1 MQACPLD
8 RSPREEVKV
17 GVAGFWG
24 QAGSPSLKQLVVR
37 CHIKDSARPLGK
49 APFHISR
56 RVKHR
61 NSPMGGGETGGA
73 QTLPPGHSQAFWV
86 PEGSPKQDVALGA
99 PAGPPTMGQ
108 CPLGV
113 CLPAQRRGLGP
124 RESCGEGVGA
134 EQAQAGVSMELA
146 VTLGSPRAGRAGPAP
161 DNSKTTLWAGR
172 CSSLPQR
179 LPETSLSPTPKVLP
193 PEPEGP
199 LPSREIIHALV

>member
-1 MQACPLD
+1 MRLTAGRNWRTAGAQRPPANAASPAAGGQRRGHSRGCSGGVAGAACSRLGQPL
-8 RSPREEVKV
+8 RVEVGRRKAGLPPGPQPTEEVKV

-86 PEGSPKQDVALGA
+86 PEGSPETGCGSRSTCRATHDGTV
-99 PAGPPTMGQ
+99 PPG
-108 CPLGV
+108 
-113 CLPAQRRGLGP
+113 
-124 RESCGEGVGA
+124 
-134 EQAQAGVSMELA
+134 
-146 VTLGSPRAGRAGPAP
+146 
-161 DNSKTTLWAGR
+161 
-172 CSSLPQR
+172 
-179 LPETSLSPTPKVLP
+179 SLSSSPEARPRPRPVLW
-193 PEPEGP
+193 GGGGG
-199 LPSREIIHALV
+199 

>member
-1 MQACPLD
+1 MRAGPLD

-86 PEGSPKQDVALGA
+86 PEGSPETGCGSRSTCRATHDGTVPPGSLSSSPEARPRPRPVLWGEGGGRASPGWGQHGTGCHLRVSQGRGCGPCTRQQQDH
-99 PAGPPTMGQ
+99 
-108 CPLGV
+108 PLGWPV
-113 CLPAQRRGLGP
+113 L
-124 RESCGEGVGA
+124 
-134 EQAQAGVSMELA
+134 VS
-146 VTLGSPRAGRAGPAP
+146 T
-161 DNSKTTLWAGR
+161 
-172 CSSLPQR
+172 
-179 LPETSLSPTPKVLP
+179 PETP
-193 PEPEGP
+193 
-199 LPSREIIHALV
+199 